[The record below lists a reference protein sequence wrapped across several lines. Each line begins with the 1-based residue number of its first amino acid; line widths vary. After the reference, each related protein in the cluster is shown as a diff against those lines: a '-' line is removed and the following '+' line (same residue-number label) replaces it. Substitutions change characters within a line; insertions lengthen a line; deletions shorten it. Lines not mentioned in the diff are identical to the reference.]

1 MPTNQ
6 KLKTPIREFS
16 KSRII
21 LIIYG
26 RIDFLMGKKQMR
38 QRKPNMPTYNRLI
51 TGSVFEGSFEIKIPS
66 AILQSFGVVNWWP
79 SVSPTKGGRNTSTI
93 LFKGK
98 DGGKDRSFDV
108 ELTIQDR
115 TKQKMGIQY
124 RIRETSGDGPIQD
137 LFRRIFVASY
147 IRHLEAQHRN
157 SVGLGYDQTDVEE
170 FFEFLVIEFDLKNQ
184 QMIWYAD
191 YTVTPTY
198 AHVFNKLAENRF
210 LHQLDLKLKNK
221 NKFPHTEWKEYSING
236 KLNKPSA
243 FTKNVIYFLRD
254 DNNKTLYIGKGGSG
268 RTAGTDRIFQK
279 HPKTMPTPTHYR
291 YDVLPSHLDDAT
303 LRAIEEMQI
312 RAFAFLLDNS
322 PTVKSQKRK
331 NVKGFSTYKL
341 TNREIKN

>member
-1 MPTNQ
+1 
-6 KLKTPIREFS
+6 
-16 KSRII
+16 
-21 LIIYG
+21 
-26 RIDFLMGKKQMR
+26 MGKKQMR
-38 QRKPNMPTYNRLI
+38 QRKPNMPTYKHLI
-51 TGSVFEGSFEIKIPS
+51 TGSVFEGSFEIKIPP

-79 SVSPTKGGRNTSTI
+79 SVNPTNGGRNTSTI

-115 TKQKMGIQY
+115 TKQKRGIQY
-124 RIRETSGDGPIQD
+124 RIRETNGDGPIQD
-137 LFRRIFVASY
+137 LFRRMFVASY
-147 IRHLEAQHRN
+147 IRHLEAQHRE

-198 AHVFNKLAENRF
+198 THVFNKLAENRF
-210 LHQLDLKLKNK
+210 LHQLDLKLTNK
-221 NKFPHTEWKEYSING
+221 QKFPHTGWKKYSING
-236 KLNKPSA
+236 KLNKPTA
-243 FTKNVIYFLRD
+243 ITKNVIYYLRD

-268 RTAGTDRIFQK
+268 STAGTDRIFQK

-322 PTVKSQKRK
+322 PTVKSQTRQ

-341 TNREIKN
+341 TNLEIKN